1 MEFVSATSGTDFNT
15 VLVLAIVF
23 GSILTGLFIISN
35 LMGKVL
41 GPRGG
46 GRLSVEESQI
56 MQEIFYGLKKMEQ
69 RIESL
74 ETILLD
80 RDQRRKGL

>member
-1 MEFVSATSGTDFNT
+1 MDLTA
-15 VLVLAIVF
+15 VLIVGIIF

-35 LMGKVL
+35 LLGKVL
-41 GPRGG
+41 GTRGG
-46 GRLSVEESQI
+46 GRLSDEESQI
-56 MQEIFYGLKKMEQ
+56 MQEIFYGLKKMEE
-69 RIESL
+69 RIDSL